1 MPRQTE
7 EQNVLEFAR
16 KWEPYGGAD
25 ASEILL
31 CFGLDVGSF
40 KARLHHTLTRQAVP
54 DLDPDLRWR
63 LLRYAATR

>member
-7 EQNVLEFAR
+7 DEIVLEFAR

-31 CFGLDVGSF
+31 CFGLDINGY
-40 KARLHHTLTRQAVP
+40 KARLHRTLTRQTVLE
-54 DLDPDLRWR
+54 LDPNLRWR
-63 LLRYAATR
+63 LLRYAAAR